1 MQPKLLLSLGMFLT
15 TAMAARAQVFTQG
28 FEEEQSADT
37 TVVGWYQYIN
47 TLTGDVRELTSDDAH
62 SGSQSLHFFNSADVA
77 GNNWQRAIKFRNLPI
92 EENTAYRLSF
102 YLKGSNTYTVDG
114 KSQRCSARFALM
126 QGVEN
131 ADAPFVATDGTSTY
145 VSDISRFN
153 EGDYEHYTG
162 FFYYGTKAGEQAYYA
177 SQHPD
182 AELRWRRSISPRS
195 MSTIPATSTL
205 TTYNLSRQILPVPR
219 SRTTIVALTSALIPT
234 SRALVEKYG
243 EGGTLLLPNDCV
255 TLTQNGEPQDV
266 LCRAFAA
273 TATCISSW
281 RAALWK
287 TVTR

>member
-114 KSQRCSARFALM
+114 KSQRLLGSLRT
-126 QGVEN
+126 
-131 ADAPFVATDGTSTY
+131 DAG
-145 VSDISRFN
+145 R
-153 EGDYEHYTG
+153 
-162 FFYYGTKAGEQAYYA
+162 
-177 SQHPD
+177 
-182 AELRWRRSISPRS
+182 
-195 MSTIPATSTL
+195 
-205 TTYNLSRQILPVPR
+205 
-219 SRTTIVALTSALIPT
+219 
-234 SRALVEKYG
+234 
-243 EGGTLLLPNDCV
+243 
-255 TLTQNGEPQDV
+255 
-266 LCRAFAA
+266 
-273 TATCISSW
+273 
-281 RAALWK
+281 
-287 TVTR
+287 